1 MHLYNYIYKDKK
13 RSIKNKKASKMSI
26 PWDGAFLSLL
36 YLLSR
41 VEYADLSMK

>member
-1 MHLYNYIYKDKK
+1 MYLYNYIYKDKK
-13 RSIKNKKASKMSI
+13 RSIKNKKTSKMSI
-26 PWDGAFLSLL
+26 PRDGAFLFLL